1 MKFYK
6 FTVLF
11 EKEPGTKETYNVSV
25 PALPG
30 CLTFG
35 ESLTHAEYM
44 IQEAMELYLSTLLDE
59 GELIPADK
67 KVRIKKGVIVKQMVV
82 AVKQELSAGVVDY
95 GRETAYPA
103 VA

>member
-6 FTVLF
+6 FTAVF
-11 EKEPGTKETYNVSV
+11 EKEPGTKGTYNVSV

-35 ESLTHAEYM
+35 ESWQHAEYM
-44 IQEAMELYLSTLLDE
+44 IQEAIELYLSTLLDD
-59 GELIPADK
+59 GEPIPADK
-67 KVRIKKGVIVKQMVV
+67 KVRVGKGVIAKQIVV
-82 AVKQELSAGVVDY
+82 AVKQELSAGMVDY
-95 GRETAYPA
+95 GRETTYPA

>member
-11 EKEPGTKETYNVSV
+11 EKEPGTKSTYNVSV

-44 IQEAMELYLSTLLDE
+44 IQEAMELYLSTLLDD
-59 GELIPADK
+59 GETIPTDK
-67 KVRIKKGVIVKQMVV
+67 PVRAKKGVVVKQMVV
-82 AVKQELSAGVVDY
+82 AVKQELSAGVMDY
-95 GRETAYPA
+95 GSEAAYPA